1 MKLDN
6 TTYITI
12 SKSRYDLIIKNYEEI
27 QQKFEEF
34 KNICEKDS
42 KYIIISEEY
51 NVLNELKERLKE
63 NFLYGFSKS
72 DYVKTYKSESYEDFL
87 NTIFKNIEKVH
98 GRTLEECKEL
108 VENKNKVEINIV
120 KLSKIERILQIIKE

>member
-1 MKLDN
+1 MKIDN

-12 SKSRYDLIIKNYEEI
+12 PKAKYDLIIKNYEEI
-27 QQKFEEF
+27 QQKFEDF

-51 NVLNELKERLKE
+51 NVINELKERLKD
-63 NFLYGFSKS
+63 NFLCGFSKS
-72 DYVKTYKSESYEDFL
+72 DYIKTYKSERYEDFL

-98 GRTLEECKEL
+98 GRTLERFKEL
-108 VENKNKVEINIV
+108 EENKNKVEVNVV